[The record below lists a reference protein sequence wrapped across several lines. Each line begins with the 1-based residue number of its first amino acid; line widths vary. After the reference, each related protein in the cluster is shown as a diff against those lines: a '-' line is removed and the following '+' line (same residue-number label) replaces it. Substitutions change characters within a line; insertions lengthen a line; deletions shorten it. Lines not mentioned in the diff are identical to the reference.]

1 MTFSKSSTSSAA
13 EANPEEYYEN
23 VDYDNGYPYSAEY
36 DGSVPPYMDGDDM
49 HYQDPMPTEDIDYDD
64 DVAGV
69 YNVSKCRF
77 PQHHIQEVY

>member
-13 EANPEEYYEN
+13 EANPEENYDHA
-23 VDYDNGYPYSAEY
+23 DYDNGYPYSAEY

-49 HYQDPMPTEDIDYDD
+49 YYQDPMPTEDIDYG